1 MCHDPVRR
9 GFLNLQFVPRRWG
22 TNTVQIL
29 RFNDEK
35 TPFCIE
41 SIILSSSILKLPVF
55 GNQWYTVF
63 LMKELDLAYFPIRI
77 FKPFPRLCFMARG
90 TNDVQKEGRYFKSDE
105 GNSDCDKGCS
115 YEGSILAGPTVRFFW
130 SIHRIDRV
138 QRTYEKGE
146 KCFPYVQHG
155 LVIDIHA
162 VLPSPVSEI
171 LLYYTR
177 PLKGKISPYFLILLN
192 EPLFRQDHD
201 WSQNQVRQTLHT
213 RYEDQRLWYTAL
225 AGFRYDKTRNPQWL
239 PRTNRGRHTGGPF
252 LRCRKGA
259 QNSNRLLKLL
269 FDQNISFRVA
279 ARLKSEFPS
288 CAQVREL
295 ALEDKSDR
303 EIWEYAKKEGF
314 TIVTFD
320 ADFFDLVT
328 LYGHPPKVVWLR
340 VGNTSTENLIT
351 VLQKNTGILTAFI
364 TDANQAQIGC
374 LEIHHE

>member
-1 MCHDPVRR
+1 
-9 GFLNLQFVPRRWG
+9 
-22 TNTVQIL
+22 
-29 RFNDEK
+29 
-35 TPFCIE
+35 
-41 SIILSSSILKLPVF
+41 
-55 GNQWYTVF
+55 
-63 LMKELDLAYFPIRI
+63 
-77 FKPFPRLCFMARG
+77 
-90 TNDVQKEGRYFKSDE
+90 
-105 GNSDCDKGCS
+105 
-115 YEGSILAGPTVRFFW
+115 
-130 SIHRIDRV
+130 
-138 QRTYEKGE
+138 
-146 KCFPYVQHG
+146 
-155 LVIDIHA
+155 
-162 VLPSPVSEI
+162 
-171 LLYYTR
+171 
-177 PLKGKISPYFLILLN
+177 
-192 EPLFRQDHD
+192 
-201 WSQNQVRQTLHT
+201 
-213 RYEDQRLWYTAL
+213 
-225 AGFRYDKTRNPQWL
+225 
-239 PRTNRGRHTGGPF
+239 
-252 LRCRKGA
+252 
-259 QNSNRLLKLL
+259 LKLL